1 MKPPLSQRAQNVSPS
16 VGVEMSRRAADLAK
30 AGASIVDF
38 GPGQP
43 DFEAPEVV
51 KEAVM
56 KAVRDGHG
64 RYVDPRGLPALR
76 EAIAA
81 FETEAHALPVSPDQ
95 VVVTPGS
102 FGAISI
108 ATRALLDDG
117 DEALILDPSWGPY
130 SSIVRLTGAEPVR
143 VPMPS
148 DAGGAFAFD
157 PDRIRAAITPR
168 TRLIVVNS
176 PWNPTGRVIETAEME
191 AIAAV
196 AADANLWLLCDEIYS
211 EIVFDGAGHRSI
223 ASLGPEVAERSVV
236 INSFSKSFA
245 MTGWRLGY
253 CVAPLRL
260 VPVLERIN
268 QYSSRCATSFV
279 QHAGV
284 AALGE
289 GLTDVKRMC
298 EIYQERRDLLV
309 GGLNAIEGIT
319 CPVPGGTFYAMAAFD
334 PALGDSRSFA
344 NHLLESEGVL
354 LTPGTSYGKAS
365 PHHLRFSFATSSEEI
380 RKGLDRLARCVPALL
395 EKAA

>member
-1 MKPPLSQRAQNVSPS
+1 
-16 VGVEMSRRAADLAK
+16 MSRRAADLA
-30 AGASIVDF
+30 ASGVSIVDF

-43 DFEAPEVV
+43 DFEAPDVV
-51 KEAVM
+51 KEAVI

-76 EAIAA
+76 EAIAQ
-81 FETEAHALPVSPDQ
+81 FESEQHALAISPEQ

-130 SSIVRLTGAEPVR
+130 SSIVRLTGADPIR

-148 DAGGAFAFD
+148 DASGAFLFD
-157 PDRIRAAITPR
+157 PDRIRAALTPR
-168 TRLIVVNS
+168 TRLLVLNS
-176 PWNPTGRVIETAEME
+176 PWNPTGRVIETSEME
-191 AIAAV
+191 AIAKV
-196 AADANLWLLCDEIYS
+196 AEEANLWLLCDEIYS
-211 EIVFDGAGHRSI
+211 EIVFDGFQHRSI
-223 ASLGPEVAERSVV
+223 ATLGDTLVERSVV

-279 QHAGV
+279 QHAGI
-284 AALGE
+284 AALQSA
-289 GLTDVKRMC
+289 LPDVKRMC
-298 EIYQERRDLLV
+298 DIYEERRNLLV
-309 GGLNAIEGIT
+309 DGLNAIEGVT
-319 CPVPGGTFYAMAAFD
+319 CPAPRGTFYAMAAFD
-334 PALGDSRSFA
+334 PALGNSRTLA

-354 LTPGTSYGKAS
+354 LTPGTSYGTAA
-365 PHHLRFSFATSSEEI
+365 PHHLRFSFATSSLEI
-380 RKGLDRLARCVPALL
+380 QKGIDRLAQCVPALF